1 MEKAPED
8 LTDDE
13 LDSEIDELEKTIK
26 EKLSDQ
32 DGEKPTLREINR
44 LKNLKNE
51 KKRRQNT
58 PKFP

>member
-13 LDSEIDELEKTIK
+13 LDSEIDELEKTIN
-26 EKLSDQ
+26 EKLSDP

-51 KKRRQNT
+51 KKRRPNT